1 MTKAILTKD
10 QLHKSEVFRLKW
22 KQVLDESVKDRPAMP
37 EALGLKLVQ
46 SLVNDGIP
54 YDAKIGVVDSTPILA
69 LHLKEAGFT
78 NLVSLNNSQA
88 KYSKPSERLWLDDVK
103 GFCTNN
109 KIKTQEFSPGM
120 ATKSKFDVIIGNPPY
135 GNGGSLAI
143 KFLNLCLKMSNDVRL
158 ILPRSVRKDS
168 MLNRISL
175 DAVCVYDELLPSDTF
190 VPATSNT
197 KAVIQ
202 HWTPGKRQ
210 KVKMVHSHPDL
221 QWTTSDKADLKI
233 RRIGTNAGG
242 VHLDFRSKGSL
253 DPNNNHFIKV
263 TSNQVAKNLK
273 SIEDELK
280 AIATDANNQ
289 ESIGK
294 HEIISTYIKHFG

>member
-22 KQVLDESVKDRPAMP
+22 KQVLDESVKDRPALP

-78 NLVSLNNSQA
+78 NLVCLNNSQA
-88 KYSKPSERLWLDDVK
+88 KYSKPSGRLWLDDIK
-103 GFCTNN
+103 GFCNNN

-175 DAVCVYDELLPSDTF
+175 DAVCVYDETLPRDTF

-197 KAVIQ
+197 KAVLQ
-202 HWTPGKRQ
+202 HWTSGSRQ
-210 KVKMVHSHPDL
+210 KIKMECCHSDFE
-221 QWTTSDKADLKI
+221 WTTSDKADLKI

-242 VHLDFRSKGSL
+242 VHLDFKTEGSL
-253 DPNNNHFIKV
+253 DPNNNHFISVKSPKV
-263 TSNQVAKNLK
+263 AQNLK
-273 SIEDELK
+273 SIEAELIEMAK
-280 AIATDANNQ
+280 NANNQ

-294 HEIISTYIKHFG
+294 HEIITTYKKHFN

>member
-1 MTKAILTKD
+1 MAEQFKA
-10 QLHKSEVFRLKW
+10 
-22 KQVLDESVKDRPAMP
+22 VKEDRPVMP
-37 EALGLKLVQ
+37 DDLCLKLVQ
-46 SLVNDGIP
+46 GLIDDGISF
-54 YDAKIGVVDSTPILA
+54 DAKIGVVDSTPNLA

-78 NLVSLNNSQA
+78 NITLLNNKEA
-88 KYSKPSERLWLDDVK
+88 KYRKTSTRIWVDDVK
-103 GFCTNN
+103 GFCIGN
-109 KIKTQEFSPGM
+109 KISTLGFSPDM
-120 ATKSKFDVIIGNPPY
+120 AIKPKFDIIIGNPPY
-135 GNGGSLAI
+135 GNGCSLAI
-143 KFLNLCLKMSNDVRL
+143 KFLNLSLQLSNDVRFV
-158 ILPRSVRKDS
+158 LPRSVRKDS